1 MTPRLGV
8 VLGLLLAA
16 AVGTWWLAATR
27 SALGGAGDPAAIAS
41 QALFV
46 SCLARAMLV
55 SVVALRAAAAGGF
68 GAGARTAL
76 PVVSAAWPVVALAW
90 LASIDS
96 LGRTFMIEAALV
108 AFALAAA
115 LVGHGVAIMA
125 ARRAWTVPVATAL
138 GIALACGVWRVADAW
153 RPALGG

>member
-27 SALGGAGDPAAIAS
+27 GAFGGTGDPAAIAS

-46 SCLARAMLV
+46 LCLTRAMLV
-55 SVVALRAAAAGGF
+55 SAVAPRAAAAGGF
-68 GAGARTAL
+68 RAGARTAL

-90 LASIDS
+90 LASTDD

-108 AFALAAA
+108 AFALAGA
-115 LVGHGVAIMA
+115 LVGHSVAIVTG
-125 ARRAWTVPVATAL
+125 RRAWTVPVATAL
-138 GIALACGVWRVADAW
+138 GIALACGAWLVSDDW